1 MNLIEKVV
9 AVVAELSNYMRGSL
23 RGKISSFFQKNLV
36 FLKKVLMF
44 SPPSLNAEHLDS
56 KICVISKCVVSL
68 TLCDRY
74 TKGGLNRTNKSMKI
88 VTVSLPV

>member
-1 MNLIEKVV
+1 
-9 AVVAELSNYMRGSL
+9 
-23 RGKISSFFQKNLV
+23 
-36 FLKKVLMF
+36 MF

-88 VTVSLPV
+88 ATVSLPV